1 MRQIPER
8 PLAQFD
14 LSTPEGRKRARRDYM
29 WNDHAFLRLRFQNA
43 HWISD
48 ELVRTNQPSP
58 EQLAGWKAR
67 GIKTIINLRGGFD
80 GSFYVLEKE
89 ACEQLGLKLVDFTI
103 TSREVPSRAR
113 VLGARDLFQSI
124 EYPALMHCKSGAD
137 RAGIMSVFYM
147 HFRKGKPIAE
157 ALDQLHLRY
166 LHMKAGKT
174 GVLDYVFE
182 RYLAEGEPAGLSFV
196 EWVESPAYQPDAM
209 KADFRAKWW
218 GTLFTERL
226 LKRE

>member
-1 MRQIPER
+1 MRQIAER
-8 PLAQFD
+8 PLPKFD
-14 LSTPEGRKRARRDYM
+14 LSTPEGRKHALRDYM

-43 HWISD
+43 HWISE

-80 GSFYVLEKE
+80 GSFHVLEKA
-89 ACEQLGLKLVDFTI
+89 ACEELGLTLVDFTI

-113 VLGARDLFQSI
+113 VLGARDLFQTI

-147 HFRKGKPIAE
+147 HFRKGKTIRE

-166 LHMKAGKT
+166 LHVKAGKT
-174 GVLDYVFE
+174 GVLDYTFE
-182 RYLAEGEPAGLSFV
+182 RYLAEGEPAGLSFI
-196 EWVESPAYQPDAM
+196 EWVESPAYDPDAI
-209 KADFRAKWW
+209 KADFRAQWW
-218 GTLFTERL
+218 GNFFTERL

>member
-1 MRQIPER
+1 MRQIAER
-8 PLAQFD
+8 PLPKFD
-14 LSTPEGRKRARRDYM
+14 LSTPEGRKHALRDYM

-43 HWISD
+43 HWISE

-80 GSFYVLEKE
+80 GSFHVLEKA
-89 ACEQLGLKLVDFTI
+89 ACEELGLTLVDFTI

-113 VLGARDLFQSI
+113 VLGARDLFESI

-147 HFRKGKPIAE
+147 HFRKGKTIAE

-174 GVLDYVFE
+174 GVLDYTFE
-182 RYLAEGEPAGLSFV
+182 RYLAEGEPAGLSFI
-196 EWVESPAYQPDAM
+196 EWVESPAYDPDAI
-209 KADFRAKWW
+209 KADFRSQWW
-218 GTLFTERL
+218 GNLFTERL